1 MGDGESGPVTG
12 VKSGRGGYRPG
23 SGRKPG
29 STTANGRVT
38 PYKPAREKAELL
50 SLWRA
55 EVGRQFETL
64 VQAQIQSARGVM
76 HMVAR
81 DASGRW
87 TTVTDPEKMV
97 ERLNAGE
104 QAYRLSAVAPNA
116 TLIGQIMDRM
126 FGQAKQ
132 TIDLDVSTE
141 PSRLSDRE
149 LSSSLGDLMK
159 KLSPAALPVV
169 DVTPVMSETYERNE
183 LSPKTE
189 EIGDERNELRSVEAI
204 LAEARE
210 SAAAREK
217 ASIVESE
224 RTQHEGL
231 PMFRSATHDAHDT
244 HLNDTS
250 DTSLNDPLR
259 DDEWPGV

>member
-1 MGDGESGPVTG
+1 MMGESDEGPT

-29 STTANGRVT
+29 STVANGRVT

-50 SLWRA
+50 SLWRT
-55 EVGRQFETL
+55 EVSRQFETL
-64 VQAQIQSARGVM
+64 VQAQIQSAQGVT

-81 DASGRW
+81 DAAGRW
-87 TTVTDPEKMV
+87 TTVTDPDVMV

-149 LSSSLGDLMK
+149 LSASLGNLMK
-159 KLSPAALPVV
+159 KLSPVPSPVV
-169 DVTPVMSETYERNE
+169 DVMPVEPET
-183 LSPKTE
+183 
-189 EIGDERNELRSVEAI
+189 DERNEISPVDDGLAMACVSPATNDTSDTSETNGLRTVEEI
-204 LAEARE
+204 LEEARE
-210 SAAAREK
+210 SAARRER
-217 ASIVESE
+217 E
-224 RTQHEGL
+224 
-231 PMFRSATHDAHDT
+231 DA
-244 HLNDTS
+244 
-250 DTSLNDPLR
+250 
-259 DDEWPGV
+259 WPDV